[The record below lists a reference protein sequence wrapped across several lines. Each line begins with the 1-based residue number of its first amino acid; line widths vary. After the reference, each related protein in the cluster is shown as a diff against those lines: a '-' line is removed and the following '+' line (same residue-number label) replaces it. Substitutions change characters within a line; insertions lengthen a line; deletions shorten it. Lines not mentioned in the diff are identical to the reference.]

1 MAVLH
6 ICISHLALKR
16 LIVFSRARQR
26 QRMEEAHM
34 LNCNGT
40 NVAICLLSNWKHIS
54 MDRSLDL
61 FKTWLKVLSGQ
72 VYGSL
77 WLSARFLS
85 HLFVSCLGLYWMSW
99 MFTGMDDT
107 RELSILAKGPGTG
120 MKMEK
125 GGWDSVKVW
134 RDKYSEAIF
143 LRQGVRWGKW
153 VQLTLRPGFTLEAGH
168 LLAPTKSVLCSLAI
182 FS

>member
-1 MAVLH
+1 MFLLNSS
-6 ICISHLALKR
+6 CFLLLLMSSK
-16 LIVFSRARQR
+16 FSLDADN
-26 QRMEEAHM
+26 
-34 LNCNGT
+34 LN
-40 NVAICLLSNWKHIS
+40 LLPFFKEYW
-54 MDRSLDL
+54 SLDL